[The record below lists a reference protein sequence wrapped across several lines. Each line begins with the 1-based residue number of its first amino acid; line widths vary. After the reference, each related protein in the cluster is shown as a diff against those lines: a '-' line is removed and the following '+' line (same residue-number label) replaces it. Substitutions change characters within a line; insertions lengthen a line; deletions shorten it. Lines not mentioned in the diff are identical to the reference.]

1 MVRKTSAE
9 DKSFLTFDEPVEARA
24 AILAAVADAETKDLY
39 EYGLLTPRFFMIMQ
53 NGMINS
59 SINRQSFTATREN
72 IERILNKMDRTMPK
86 VVYEI
91 AKFNE
96 QGMKKE
102 G

>member
-1 MVRKTSAE
+1 MVRKATAE
-9 DKSFLTFDEPVEARA
+9 TISYLTFDEPVEDRA
-24 AILAAVADAETKDLY
+24 AIIAAVKDAEAKELY
-39 EYGLLTPRFFMIMQ
+39 EYGMLTQRFFMIIQ

-59 SINRQSFTATREN
+59 SINRQSFVATREN
-72 IERILNKMDRTMPK
+72 IAAILGKMDRVMPK
-86 VVYEI
+86 VIYEI

>member
-1 MVRKTSAE
+1 MVRKATAE
-9 DKSFLTFDEPVEARA
+9 TISFLTFDEPVGDRP
-24 AILAAVADAETKDLY
+24 AIIAAVKDAESKNLY
-39 EYGLLTPRFFMIMQ
+39 EYGMLTQRFFMIIQ
-53 NGMINS
+53 DGMINS
-59 SINRQSFTATREN
+59 SINRQSFTATKEN
-72 IERILNKMDRTMPK
+72 ISMILGKMDRVMPS